1 MIDIRQLNNRQVRDC
16 STFVAI
22 TLNERKHH
30 HKCYFY
36 LQIVYRMWRY
46 QACLTVQQLL
56 LALSWDVQLKEIR
69 RRHISGQL
77 WLETLKWQDHQS
89 QYEQLTCITCWLVLP
104 AKQSLV
110 LMGQLRTVPP
120 VLLSTSTVSFP
131 LNCTFIDY
139 YYTLWQYSI
148 QTTM

>member
-1 MIDIRQLNNRQVRDC
+1 MHCSVWLISDNWTTGRSVVRDC

-56 LALSWDVQLKEIR
+56 LAPSWVVQLTDIR
-69 RRHISGQL
+69 RRPISGQL

-89 QYEQLTCITCWLVLP
+89 QYDQLTRITCWLVLP
-104 AKQSLV
+104 AIQSLM
-110 LMGQLRTVPP
+110 LMGEKSRVPA
-120 VLLSTSTVSFP
+120 VLLSISTVSFS
-131 LNCTFIDY
+131 LNCIP
-139 YYTLWQYSI
+139 YS
-148 QTTM
+148 